1 MYKVIYCVIVAL
13 FINNCHFYSLV
24 FLLVLVVQQV
34 PLGHGDR
41 VDPDEGGDNIYN
53 TM

>member
-1 MYKVIYCVIVAL
+1 MSI
-13 FINNCHFYSLV
+13 
-24 FLLVLVVQQV
+24 LLLLHRDTIICLADAVRQV